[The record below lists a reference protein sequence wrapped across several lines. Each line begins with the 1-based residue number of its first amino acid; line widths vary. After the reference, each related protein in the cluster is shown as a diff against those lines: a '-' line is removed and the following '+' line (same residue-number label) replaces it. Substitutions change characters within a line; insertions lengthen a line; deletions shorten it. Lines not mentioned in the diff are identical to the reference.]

1 MVIITNS
8 VLEIT
13 TTYSKTADQTH
24 YSSEVVAVF
33 DDYKKARKY
42 IEDKITDTKTRVR
55 CGAISDFEIMA
66 FLDDE
71 YVVSRRYEIY
81 TFRLD

>member
-1 MVIITNS
+1 MIIITNS

-13 TTYSKTADQTH
+13 KTYDKNANQTD

-33 DDYKKARKY
+33 DDFRKAKAY
-42 IEDKITDTKTRVR
+42 IEKKINDVTARHDRVSWNEY
-55 CGAISDFEIMA
+55 IA
-66 FLDDE
+66 FVED
-71 YVVSRRYEIY
+71 VVIERRYEIY

>member
-13 TTYSKTADQTH
+13 TTYNRNADKTD

-42 IEDKITDTKTRVR
+42 IEDKIADTKTRVR
-55 CGAISDFEIMA
+55 CDAISDFEIMA

-71 YVVSRRYEIY
+71 VVSRRYEIY